1 MASTRAKRHNNA
13 LKWTP
18 QTRAFFAKRRKKSTR
33 LLRHLAWRYATS
45 NNTAT
50 IWSGDL
56 CGNTLEIGNQLMN
69 TRSLL
74 LVALLSIFTVTTVLA
89 EEPGDYNFPREC
101 IATEAG
107 YPVPLCGK
115 PLTKTPVVVKQK
127 GDKALKKYPEHFIPE
142 KEILADNE
150 MRITVVGSGNPP
162 LRRGQASTSLLVE
175 LGNGDNLIIDVGG
188 GTVPALW
195 SLRVP
200 PALLDKL
207 FVTHLHLDHVGGI
220 FGLWDSMGWARNTP
234 LHVWGASGSMPDLG
248 VAAFVE
254 NVQKAGA
261 WHTLSKTGVIA
272 SGGMKMVAHEFDGQ
286 QFTPEKP
293 RALVYD
299 ENGVKIYAFPVDH
312 ILIGAV
318 GYRLEWNGLS
328 MVYTGDSI
336 PTKFEAEQAKGVDV
350 FLHELFIDA
359 PTFSEKNNMPLEVA
373 ESVADEHT
381 SADMLGRVF
390 SIAKPRLGV
399 GTHFFIN
406 EYTVDPAFAEI
417 ASTYNG
423 PVVIAQDL
431 MVINVTPEQIVTRMA
446 KTDLLSWAAPAP
458 KTEGQK
464 PPKLDPAPTEGR
476 TQSWVTKTRFKNDE
490 IE

>member
-1 MASTRAKRHNNA
+1 
-13 LKWTP
+13 
-18 QTRAFFAKRRKKSTR
+18 
-33 LLRHLAWRYATS
+33 
-45 NNTAT
+45 
-50 IWSGDL
+50 
-56 CGNTLEIGNQLMN
+56 MN
-69 TRSLL
+69 MKTQSI
-74 LVALLSIFTVTTVLA
+74 VALLSIFTVTTALA
-89 EEPGDYNFPREC
+89 EKPEDYNFPREC
-101 IATEAG
+101 TTTEAG

-115 PLTKTPVVVKQK
+115 PLTKKSVIVKQK

-142 KEILADNE
+142 KETLADNE

-162 LRRGQASTSLLVE
+162 VRRGQASTSLLVE
-175 LGNGDNLIIDVGG
+175 LGNGDYYIIDAGG

-195 SLRVP
+195 SLRIP
-200 PALLDKL
+200 LASLDKL

-220 FGLWDSMGWARNTP
+220 FNLWDSMGWARNTP
-234 LHVWGASGSMPDLG
+234 LHVWGASGFTPELG

-272 SGGMKMVAHEFDGQ
+272 SGGMKMVAHEFDVQ

-293 RALVYD
+293 QALVYN

-359 PTFSEKNNMPLEVA
+359 PTFAEKNNMPLEIA
-373 ESVADEHT
+373 ENVVYEHT

-390 SIAKPRLGV
+390 SIAKPKLGV
-399 GTHFFIN
+399 GTHFFTN
-406 EYTVDPAFAEI
+406 EYTIDPAFAGI
-417 ASTYNG
+417 TSTYDG

-431 MVINVTPEQIVTRMA
+431 TVINVTPEQIVTRMA

-458 KTEGQK
+458 KIEGQK
-464 PPKLDPAPTEGR
+464 PPKLEPAPTEGR

-490 IE
+490 PD

>member
-1 MASTRAKRHNNA
+1 
-13 LKWTP
+13 
-18 QTRAFFAKRRKKSTR
+18 
-33 LLRHLAWRYATS
+33 
-45 NNTAT
+45 
-50 IWSGDL
+50 
-56 CGNTLEIGNQLMN
+56 MN
-69 TRSLL
+69 TKILL
-74 LVALLSIFTVTTVLA
+74 FIPLLSIVTVSTAFA
-89 EEPGDYNFPREC
+89 EQPEDYNFPREC
-101 IATEAG
+101 TTTNAG

-142 KEILADNE
+142 KESLADNE

-162 LRRGQASTSLLVE
+162 VRRGQASTSLLVQ
-175 LGNGDNLIIDVGG
+175 LGNGDNFIIDAGG

-200 PALLDKL
+200 LASLDKL

-220 FGLWDSMGWARNTP
+220 LNLWDSMGWARNTP
-234 LHVWGASGSMPDLG
+234 LHVWGASGSTPELG

-254 NVQKAGA
+254 NIQKAGA

-272 SGGMKMVAHEFDGQ
+272 GGGMKMIAHEFDGQ

-293 RALVYD
+293 QALIYK

-328 MVYTGDSI
+328 MAYTGDSI
-336 PTKFEAEQAKGVDV
+336 PTTFEAEQAKGVDV

-359 PTFSEKNNMPLEVA
+359 PTFSQKNNMPLKIA
-373 ESVADEHT
+373 ENVVDEHT

-390 SIAKPRLGV
+390 SIAKPKLGV
-399 GTHFFIN
+399 GTHFFTN
-406 EYTVDPAFAEI
+406 DYTIDPAFEGI

-431 MVINVTPEQIVTRMA
+431 MVMNVTPEQIVTRMA

-458 KTEGQK
+458 KVEGQK

-476 TQSWVTKTRFKNDE
+476 TQSWVTKTRFKRGE
-490 IE
+490 TE

>member
-1 MASTRAKRHNNA
+1 
-13 LKWTP
+13 
-18 QTRAFFAKRRKKSTR
+18 
-33 LLRHLAWRYATS
+33 
-45 NNTAT
+45 
-50 IWSGDL
+50 
-56 CGNTLEIGNQLMN
+56 MN
-69 TRSLL
+69 TSILSIIP
-74 LVALLSIFTVTTVLA
+74 LLSILTVSTAFA
-89 EEPGDYNFPREC
+89 EQPEDYSFPREC
-101 IATEAG
+101 TTKNAG

-142 KEILADNE
+142 KESLADNE

-162 LRRGQASTSLLVE
+162 VRRGQASTSLLVQ
-175 LGNGDNLIIDVGG
+175 LGNGDNFIIDAGG

-200 PALLDKL
+200 LASLDKL

-220 FGLWDSMGWARNTP
+220 LNLWDSMGWARNTP
-234 LHVWGASGSMPDLG
+234 LHVWGASGSTPELG

-254 NVQKAGA
+254 NIQKAGA

-272 SGGMKMVAHEFDGQ
+272 GGGMKMIAHEFDGQ

-293 RALVYD
+293 QALIYK

-328 MVYTGDSI
+328 MAYTGDSI
-336 PTKFEAEQAKGVDV
+336 PTTFEAEQAKGVDV

-359 PTFSEKNNMPLEVA
+359 PTFSQKNNMPLKIA
-373 ESVADEHT
+373 ENVVDEHT

-390 SIAKPRLGV
+390 SIAKPKLGV
-399 GTHFFIN
+399 GTHFFTN
-406 EYTVDPAFAEI
+406 DYTIDPAFEGI

-458 KTEGQK
+458 KVEGQK

-476 TQSWVTKTRFKNDE
+476 TQSWVTKTRFKRGE
-490 IE
+490 TE

>member
-1 MASTRAKRHNNA
+1 
-13 LKWTP
+13 
-18 QTRAFFAKRRKKSTR
+18 
-33 LLRHLAWRYATS
+33 
-45 NNTAT
+45 
-50 IWSGDL
+50 
-56 CGNTLEIGNQLMN
+56 MN
-69 TRSLL
+69 TRILL
-74 LVALLSIFTVTTVLA
+74 IIPLLSIVTVSTAFA
-89 EEPGDYNFPREC
+89 EQPEDYNFPREC
-101 IATEAG
+101 TTTNAG

-142 KEILADNE
+142 KESLADNE

-162 LRRGQASTSLLVE
+162 VRRGQASTSLLVQ
-175 LGNGDNLIIDVGG
+175 LGNGDNFIIDAGG

-200 PALLDKL
+200 LASLDKL

-220 FGLWDSMGWARNTP
+220 LNLWDSMGWARNTP
-234 LHVWGASGSMPDLG
+234 LHVWGASGSTPELG

-254 NVQKAGA
+254 NIQKAGA

-272 SGGMKMVAHEFDGQ
+272 GGGMKMIAHEFDGQ

-293 RALVYD
+293 QSLVYK
-299 ENGVKIYAFPVDH
+299 ENGVEIYAFPVDH

-328 MVYTGDSI
+328 MAYTGDSI
-336 PTKFEAEQAKGVDV
+336 PTTFEAEQAKGVDV

-359 PTFSEKNNMPLEVA
+359 PTFSQKNNMPLKIAENVVA
-373 ESVADEHT
+373 EHT

-390 SIAKPRLGV
+390 SIAKPKLGV
-399 GTHFFIN
+399 GTHFFTN
-406 EYTVDPAFAEI
+406 DYTIDPAFAGI
-417 ASTYNG
+417 SSTYNG

-458 KTEGQK
+458 KIEGQK

-476 TQSWVTKTRFKNDE
+476 TQSWVTKTRFKRGE
-490 IE
+490 TE